1 MSRAKRIVRMTFW
14 MNNVALV
21 ALGVLV
27 LGRLWALPITGTLVA
42 MLLLVTSY
50 WILAWTLNQRYHV
63 KQRPS
68 GMWYTDDERERAIA
82 LKVHS
87 ACLTGMTNGVWGLIA
102 LGSILFLV
110 RFETQTLLLTL
121 LAVAYLIAAGANVQY
136 YYLWWRYDQD

>member
-27 LGRLWALPITGTLVA
+27 LGRLWALPIIGTLVA

-68 GMWYTDDERERAIA
+68 GM
-82 LKVHS
+82 
-87 ACLTGMTNGVWGLIA
+87 
-102 LGSILFLV
+102 
-110 RFETQTLLLTL
+110 
-121 LAVAYLIAAGANVQY
+121 
-136 YYLWWRYDQD
+136 

>member
-50 WILAWTLNQRYHV
+50 
-63 KQRPS
+63 
-68 GMWYTDDERERAIA
+68 
-82 LKVHS
+82 
-87 ACLTGMTNGVWGLIA
+87 
-102 LGSILFLV
+102 
-110 RFETQTLLLTL
+110 
-121 LAVAYLIAAGANVQY
+121 
-136 YYLWWRYDQD
+136 